1 MPLWRLERIVRGQR
15 ETREKRRNIDR
26 LWKDWQDTRFGAM
39 ADGLSQTNK
48 MARRAK
54 ESYREN

>member
-1 MPLWRLERIVRGQR
+1 MPLQRLEMIER
-15 ETREKRRNIDR
+15 ETRESIDR

-39 ADGLSQTNK
+39 VDGLSQTNK
-48 MARRAK
+48 MAKRAK